1 MPTLSIF
8 KSGSGR
14 HQDLASLKSGTGCPS
29 IPGGASPRPLQSRRE
44 RGREADTD
52 GEKRK
57 TGRRGRGGLEG
68 DREMREGRGGRG
80 GKGVGREG
88 SREERDT
95 QRDPDQQAETNGE
108 QSNTVRER
116 QEKERHGAC
125 MYAHTHKHT
134 KDPPRLQSS
143 LQPHRPQPS
152 LAKGNPSQGI
162 SGRDVFPSPSCQPTQ
177 KPRGLHTQSLWQQV
191 TGLPSITRDTDGFS

>member
-68 DREMREGRGGRG
+68 DREIREGRGGRG

-88 SREERDT
+88 SEEERDT

-108 QSNTVRER
+108 QSNSPRETR
-116 QEKERHGAC
+116 KR
-125 MYAHTHKHT
+125 K
-134 KDPPRLQSS
+134 
-143 LQPHRPQPS
+143 
-152 LAKGNPSQGI
+152 
-162 SGRDVFPSPSCQPTQ
+162 
-177 KPRGLHTQSLWQQV
+177 TQSMYV
-191 TGLPSITRDTDGFS
+191 YTHT